1 MGKRGAACGV
11 IGTLTCGG
19 CAPSSPSWRALCA
32 RAKRRRV
39 ARTSSLKP
47 SLAPRMRPP
56 IESTGGCG
64 FSSRFSSSHLPMRR
78 RRGGFAAGLASIR
91 PAIGFLRSSAY
102 PSTRVDDESAGVCA
116 QPTVFDPQPSEKRGK
131 PNEDATPALPCSL
144 VPCSIWVAD
153 PIFYFFL
160 TAQLCRGS
168 PGASSFIQF
177 FLSSCVSCRVF
188 LKRKRGKAGGRGR
201 TDAQAPDATQGGP
214 DSPRPRAS
222 P

>member
-1 MGKRGAACGV
+1 MLGYEALRRNRVVASRLEKARVTGKCGAAELGKRGAACGV

-47 SLAPRMRPP
+47 SLAPQMLTP

-116 QPTVFDPQPSEKRGK
+116 QPTVFDPQPSEKTQGR
-131 PNEDATPALPCSL
+131 ATTGRPRCPAVWCRARFGLP
-144 VPCSIWVAD
+144 
-153 PIFYFFL
+153 
-160 TAQLCRGS
+160 T
-168 PGASSFIQF
+168 QF
-177 FLSSCVSCRVF
+177 FTF
-188 LKRKRGKAGGRGR
+188 F
-201 TDAQAPDATQGGP
+201 
-214 DSPRPRAS
+214 
-222 P
+222 